1 MVCATKRLSVSSLCL
16 VSFALCLGSP
26 GALAQDYPSRSVRII
41 VPAAPSGGL
50 DIMARVVGQPL
61 SVMWGQS
68 VVVDNR
74 PGAGVMLGTEMA
86 SKATRDGYTMLM
98 VNANL
103 APNAILHGKLVVVK
117 GLTGIIKIA
126 DLPNALSVPA
136 SLPVKTMGELIERA
150 KSTQL
155 TYGSAGHGT
164 VGNILTEML
173 KLATKADITHVPYKG
188 GGPVMVAVTGG
199 QVSMGVVSLASTM
212 AHAKAGR
219 VKILGVSS
227 SKRSRLAPD
236 IPTIGETVKGVEL
249 ESWVGLLAPA
259 GAPPSVIRAVNA
271 AVTKAVAMPDVA
283 QRLVNQGYDIQGST
297 PEEFNKLIQADV
309 TKYSRV
315 IREANIRTH

>member
-1 MVCATKRLSVSSLCL
+1 MGNAKQVSSRFWIGLL
-16 VSFALCLGSP
+16 SSAFCLG
-26 GALAQDYPSRSVRII
+26 AAAQDYPARSVRII

-61 SVMWGQS
+61 AAMWGQP

-103 APNAILHGKLVVVK
+103 APNAILHDKLDVIK

-136 SLPVKTMGELIERA
+136 SLPVKTMEELIDRA

-173 KLATKADITHVPYKG
+173 KLATRADITHVPYKG
-188 GGPVMVAVTGG
+188 GGPVMVAVVGG

-236 IPTIGETVKGVEL
+236 IPTISETVKGVEL

-259 GAPPSVIRAVNA
+259 GSPPSVIRAVNA
-271 AVTKAVAMPDVA
+271 AVTKAVAVPDVQ
-283 QRLVNQGYDIQGST
+283 QRLVSQGYDIQGST
-297 PEEFNKLIQADV
+297 PEEFNKLIQSDV
-309 TKYSRV
+309 AKYSRV
-315 IREANIRTH
+315 IREASIKTH